1 MKKFLSLALCLAM
14 LFSCF
19 AYAAPATEYAES
31 ADEAAESAL
40 PEETAAAELTAE
52 LPDGVEATDPDYGT
66 LIVCENFE
74 SYGVDSYLLNRSA
87 TTQYPVTQWINSE
100 FFGDFG
106 SRIYFN
112 ESTGFGS
119 SAVAQVLSDGSNRYL
134 KVYNGTTT
142 GSAVTLLRFQNVN
155 SPDGWSTNQQLT
167 AKGTYTVV
175 ADFKIP
181 EDGGEAV
188 TTFRNRIFYNANTKD
203 ITKQADVASEYT
215 AGEWYTNTV
224 QLTLDGT
231 TVQNITSFGV
241 QLNSTCADTNASG
254 VLQSAV
260 CIDNIKIYYK
270 PYPTIT
276 FDANGVEA
284 TVPAAETGET
294 FNLNA
299 DTYKPTGYDDTKY
312 LFRGWTETP
321 DGEAMYTTA
330 YAPAESKTL
339 YAKWVP
345 LYDDTY
351 GELLVFDDFQ
361 KKNIG
366 TNVINWGVDYVKFER
381 AKNDQG
387 QNIQPAFGSDNNS
400 TAVVTDVNGNKMAK
414 VTRSGTNQTMS
425 IFAVNMRQ
433 VTDAAIAD
441 PNARYTALADFYVPS
456 SEDPKFTELRVSI
469 GDGYTHDTS
478 GGGKRAFSSATDTD
492 KVITKFASLH
502 GFNSNASSTNKV
514 HVVYFLDN
522 TPSGVTVTDV
532 ENFSYY
538 IDNIRIYKLDVAN
551 VTFDANGE
559 SATVPASVAVGSGND
574 LILKSYAPSNYSAE
588 RTFKGWSLT
597 PDGEVL
603 SGSLKITSDIT
614 LYAIFGD
621 AQPHPG
627 YSVAFNNSKAFSK
640 YFNNPNSSA
649 DGASPQ
655 GEVTAS
661 YVNENG
667 GFERFTFKSV
677 SGAANSYVGDPK
689 MEAKNFATPL
699 YTKNI
704 KGISVKYRFS
714 KIPDDIK
721 ERSVP
726 MAFFLKVND
735 PAAYRADGTLAYP
748 GISQGTC
755 VYSAEL
761 KFTDNEWHT
770 AYIDFAGKNDYR
782 VKNVTYKW
790 SDFDRMQNFRF
801 DILNWAYDGLV
812 MDVAGIDFVLYD
824 DVTLDVNKAVLTSA
838 NGADAADYRN
848 GVLNVTYESDPGY
861 TADKFY
867 AAAITDAAKVFSG
880 TDNVEKIENTDGSV
894 TYRMYAVKSLIGQ
907 TVYVKSALKEQVGS
921 ITGSLGTAVEYN
933 AATFDDGENII
944 PNGDFSNKFYNI
956 WSLSEGT
963 TSIENGSLKAVIGK
977 KGNQWRALNASK
989 IMFKPD
995 TKYFY
1000 KTSII
1005 YNDTKDFQYP
1015 FKGASVL
1022 SVYVPFQDGLFDGS
1036 KAAFNKKNGDLFLGG
1051 GTQGQ
1056 FLGQTQTL
1064 TGVVTIMNENY
1075 YSNIARRSNSTSYS
1089 DGSKTASSL
1098 EALGKITGKTY
1109 NTEYFYERAQ
1119 SWTGTYDK
1127 LFKSGADLSV
1137 LTSFVPEHFGVTG
1150 STWDS
1155 NNSPAAG
1162 LTYNLTEYVIKE
1174 MWPVTLNADGAAG
1187 DTETVYL
1194 AKDEVITLPTTTSY
1208 TKEGFVFGGWTVDGA
1223 KATTVT
1229 ATQFKQNVNITAV
1242 WNPAY
1247 DAPVSYANETTIRTK
1262 NPAGLRFIAS
1272 VADDVAKDD
1281 SVEYGFIVTRK
1292 VLLDAAKIAEADFTH
1307 NSAVKKTSGIS
1318 HDKTTHL
1325 TFRNAD
1331 NNTFFATALVGI
1343 KAANYKDTLLVRPY
1357 LKSADGIYYYGVP
1370 MSASIYDVAKTVS
1383 ESAEFASYTDEKKA
1397 VVNAILNGSELPTA

>member
-19 AYAAPATEYAES
+19 AYAAPAIEYAES

-74 SYGVDSYLLNRSA
+74 SYGVDSYLLNGSA
-87 TTQYPVTQWINSE
+87 TTQYPVPQWINLE

-112 ESTGFGS
+112 ESTGFES

-241 QLNSTCADTNASG
+241 QSNSTCADTNASG

-276 FDANGVEA
+276 FDANGIDA
-284 TVPAAETGET
+284 TVPEAATAKSFDLTSLKAKPADSDAYFFLGWSETKDGET
-294 FNLNA
+294 I
-299 DTYKPTGYDDTKY
+299 YD
-312 LFRGWTETP
+312 
-321 DGEAMYTTA
+321 TA
-330 YAPAESKTL
+330 YAPTEDKTL
-339 YAKWVP
+339 YAKWLP
-345 LYDDTY
+345 LYDENY
-351 GELLVFDDFQ
+351 GELLLFNDFQ
-361 KKNIG
+361 SQTVGKTVSNTFTYNKTSVNPTFGADTGGSTRVIAEMNG
-366 TNVINWGVDYVKFER
+366 SKMVKVGAPATNNYRFAMMTLNFNKDAALADEYLSSAGDTYNVVADYYVPSEVNPVFSR
-381 AKNDQG
+381 LYAT
-387 QNIQPAFGSDNNS
+387 IQAGNTSHGGNVQTDFNTS
-400 TAVVTDVNGNKMAK
+400 TDVNKLL
-414 VTRSGTNQTMS
+414 TRR
-425 IFAVNMRQ
+425 AQ
-433 VTDAAIAD
+433 VT
-441 PNARYTALADFYVPS
+441 L
-456 SEDPKFTELRVSI
+456 K
-469 GDGYTHDTS
+469 DGEWYAKS
-478 GGGKRAFSSATDTD
+478 YF
-492 KVITKFASLH
+492 L
-502 GFNSNASSTNKV
+502 SNASVDVTA
-514 HVVYFLDN
+514 DN
-522 TPSGVTVTDV
+522 CANMT
-532 ENFSYY
+532 YY
-538 IDNIRIYKLDVAN
+538 IDNIRIYRYHGFT

-559 SATVPASVAVGSGND
+559 SATVPASVAVGNGND

-621 AQPHPG
+621 TQPQPHPS
-627 YSVAFNNSKAFSK
+627 YSVTFNNSGAFSK
-640 YFNNPNSSA
+640 YFNNPGSSA
-649 DGASPQ
+649 DGESPR

-677 SGAANSYVGDPK
+677 SGAPNSYVGDPK

-726 MAFFLKVND
+726 MSFFLKVND

-748 GISQGTC
+748 DITQGTY
-755 VYSAEL
+755 VYSAAL

-770 AYIDFAGKNDYR
+770 AYIDLAGKNDYS
-782 VKNVTYKW
+782 VNHVTYKW

-812 MDVAGIDFVLYD
+812 MDVAGIDFVLSD
-824 DVTLDVNKAVLTSA
+824 DVTLDVNKAPVLTSA

-861 TADKFY
+861 TADEFY
-867 AAAITDAAKVFSG
+867 AAAITDAAKVFGG
-880 TDNVEKIENTDGSV
+880 TDNVEKIANTDGSV

-907 TVYVKSALKEQVGS
+907 TVYVKSALKEEVGS
-921 ITGSLGTAVEYN
+921 ITGSLGTAVEYK
-933 AATFDDGENII
+933 ATTFDDGENII

-977 KGNQWRALNASK
+977 KGNQWRALNASN

-1005 YNDTKDFQYP
+1005 YDDTEDFKYP
-1015 FKGASVL
+1015 FKGVSGL
-1022 SVYVPFQDGLFDGS
+1022 SVYIPFQDGLFDGS
-1036 KAAFNKKNGDLFLGG
+1036 KAAFNKNNGGLYLGG

-1056 FLGQTQTL
+1056 FLGKTQTL

-1075 YSNIARRSNSTSYS
+1075 YSNIARKNNSTSYS

-1119 SWTGTYDK
+1119 SWTGTYDM
-1127 LFKSGADLSV
+1127 LFKSGAVLSV
-1137 LTSFVPEHFGVTG
+1137 LTAFDAVHFGVTG

-1272 VADDVAKDD
+1272 VADEVAKDD

-1331 NNTFFATALVGI
+1331 NKTFFAAALVGI

-1383 ESAEFASYTDEKKA
+1383 ESAEFASYTDEQKA

>member
-40 PEETAAAELTAE
+40 PEETAKLAAVTLPEGVELNDEKYGKLVAYEDFETSEVDKTAHCAIPRWYDE
-52 LPDGVEATDPDYGT
+52 EFFNSFYTTTVTPHFTYEVTTTGVVAQSDGNKYLSLSNTAADGKTFYAGFRLTPHYIFKNSQNADQWGTAYLNTPGIYTIVADYKIPDGASGT
-66 LIVCENFE
+66 T
-74 SYGVDSYLLNRSA
+74 S
-87 TTQYPVTQWINSE
+87 VTGIA
-100 FFGDFG
+100 
-106 SRIYFN
+106 SRIY
-112 ESTGFGS
+112 
-119 SAVAQVLSDGSNRYL
+119 D
-134 KVYNGTTT
+134 K
-142 GSAVTLLRFQNVN
+142 
-155 SPDGWSTNQQLT
+155 
-167 AKGTYTVV
+167 
-175 ADFKIP
+175 
-181 EDGGEAV
+181 
-188 TTFRNRIFYNANTKD
+188 
-203 ITKQADVASEYT
+203 SEK
-215 AGEWYTNTV
+215 
-224 QLTLDGT
+224 DGT
-231 TVQNITSFGV
+231 GGYTSVNEAWKTVAYGRGV
-241 QLNSTCADTNASG
+241 TDDTNA
-254 VLQSAV
+254 
-260 CIDNIKIYYK
+260 IYSFMG
-270 PYPTIT
+270 I
-276 FDANGVEA
+276 ANG
-284 TVPAAETGET
+284 
-294 FNLNA
+294 
-299 DTYKPTGYDDTKY
+299 KY
-312 LFRGWTETP
+312 ST
-321 DGEAMYTTA
+321 
-330 YAPAESKTL
+330 SKD
-339 YAKWVP
+339 AS
-345 LYDDTY
+345 
-351 GELLVFDDFQ
+351 Q
-361 KKNIG
+361 
-366 TNVINWGVDYVKFER
+366 
-381 AKNDQG
+381 
-387 QNIQPAFGSDNNS
+387 
-400 TAVVTDVNGNKMAK
+400 
-414 VTRSGTNQTMS
+414 S
-425 IFAVNMRQ
+425 I
-433 VTDAAIAD
+433 
-441 PNARYTALADFYVPS
+441 
-456 SEDPKFTELRVSI
+456 
-469 GDGYTHDTS
+469 
-478 GGGKRAFSSATDTD
+478 
-492 KVITKFASLH
+492 
-502 GFNSNASSTNKV
+502 
-514 HVVYFLDN
+514 VYFDN
-522 TPSGVTVTDV
+522 VKVY
-532 ENFSYY
+532 FKAY
-538 IDNIRIYKLDVAN
+538 IKL
-551 VTFDANGE
+551 TFDANGE
-559 SATVPASVAVGSGND
+559 TATVPETASVEDNADVS
-574 LILKSYAPSNYSAE
+574 LKSYVPADYASD
-588 RTFKGWSLT
+588 RVFKGWSLT

-603 SGSLKITSDIT
+603 GETAKFTGDTT
-614 LYAIFGD
+614 LYAIWGSTHT
-621 AQPHPG
+621 HPG
-627 YSVAFNNSKAFSK
+627 YSVAFNNSGAFSK
-640 YFNNPNSSA
+640 YFNNPNSSK

-755 VYSAEL
+755 VYSAAL
-761 KFTDNEWHT
+761 KFADNEWHT
-770 AYIDFAGKNDYR
+770 AYIDLAGKNDYS
-782 VKNVTYKW
+782 VNHVTYKW

-801 DILNWAYDGLV
+801 DILNWAYDGLI
-812 MDVAGIDFVLYD
+812 MDVAGIDFVLSD
-824 DVTLDVNKAVLTSA
+824 GVTLDVNKAPVLTSA

-861 TADKFY
+861 TADEFY

-907 TVYVKSALKEQVGS
+907 TVYVKSTLKEEFGS
-921 ITGSLGTAVEYN
+921 ITGSLGTAVEYK

-977 KGNQWRALNASK
+977 KGNQWRALNTSN

-1005 YNDTKDFQYP
+1005 YDDTEDFKYP
-1015 FKGASVL
+1015 FKGASGL

-1056 FLGQTQTL
+1056 FLGKTQTL
-1064 TGVVTIMNENY
+1064 IGVATIMNENY
-1075 YSNIARRSNSTSYS
+1075 YSNIARKNNSTSYS

-1098 EALGKITGKTY
+1098 EALGEITGKTY

-1119 SWTGTYDK
+1119 SWTGTYDR
-1127 LFKSGADLSV
+1127 LFKSGAVLSV
-1137 LTSFVPEHFGVTG
+1137 LTAFDAAHFGVTG

-1272 VADDVAKDD
+1272 VADEVAKDD

-1292 VLLDAAKIAEADFTH
+1292 VLLDAAKIDEADFTH

-1331 NNTFFATALVGI
+1331 NKTFFAAALVGI

-1357 LKSADGIYYYGVP
+1357 LKSADGIYYYGLP

-1383 ESAEFASYTDEKKA
+1383 ESAEFASYTDEQKA

>member
-40 PEETAAAELTAE
+40 PEETAKLAAVTLPEGVKLNDEKYGKLVAYEDFETSEVDKTAHCASPRWYDEEFFNSFYTTTVTPHFTYEGATTGVVAQSDGNKYLSLSNTAADGKTFYAGFRLTPHYIFKNSQNADQWGTAY
-52 LPDGVEATDPDYGT
+52 LNTPGIYTIVADYKIPDGASGT
-66 LIVCENFE
+66 T
-74 SYGVDSYLLNRSA
+74 S
-87 TTQYPVTQWINSE
+87 VTGIA
-100 FFGDFG
+100 
-106 SRIYFN
+106 SRIY
-112 ESTGFGS
+112 
-119 SAVAQVLSDGSNRYL
+119 D
-134 KVYNGTTT
+134 K
-142 GSAVTLLRFQNVN
+142 
-155 SPDGWSTNQQLT
+155 
-167 AKGTYTVV
+167 
-175 ADFKIP
+175 
-181 EDGGEAV
+181 
-188 TTFRNRIFYNANTKD
+188 
-203 ITKQADVASEYT
+203 SET
-215 AGEWYTNTV
+215 
-224 QLTLDGT
+224 DGT
-231 TVQNITSFGV
+231 GGYTSVNEAWKTVAYGHGV
-241 QLNSTCADTNASG
+241 TDDTNA
-254 VLQSAV
+254 
-260 CIDNIKIYYK
+260 IYSFMG
-270 PYPTIT
+270 I
-276 FDANGVEA
+276 ANG
-284 TVPAAETGET
+284 
-294 FNLNA
+294 
-299 DTYKPTGYDDTKY
+299 KY
-312 LFRGWTETP
+312 ST
-321 DGEAMYTTA
+321 
-330 YAPAESKTL
+330 SKD
-339 YAKWVP
+339 AS
-345 LYDDTY
+345 
-351 GELLVFDDFQ
+351 Q
-361 KKNIG
+361 
-366 TNVINWGVDYVKFER
+366 
-381 AKNDQG
+381 
-387 QNIQPAFGSDNNS
+387 
-400 TAVVTDVNGNKMAK
+400 
-414 VTRSGTNQTMS
+414 S
-425 IFAVNMRQ
+425 I
-433 VTDAAIAD
+433 
-441 PNARYTALADFYVPS
+441 
-456 SEDPKFTELRVSI
+456 
-469 GDGYTHDTS
+469 
-478 GGGKRAFSSATDTD
+478 
-492 KVITKFASLH
+492 
-502 GFNSNASSTNKV
+502 
-514 HVVYFLDN
+514 VYFDN
-522 TPSGVTVTDV
+522 VKVY
-532 ENFSYY
+532 FKAY
-538 IDNIRIYKLDVAN
+538 IKL
-551 VTFDANGE
+551 TFDANGE
-559 SATVPASVAVGSGND
+559 TATVPETASVEDNADVS
-574 LILKSYAPSNYSAE
+574 LKSYVPADYASD
-588 RTFKGWSLT
+588 RVFKGWSLT

-603 SGSLKITSDIT
+603 GETAKFTGDTT
-614 LYAIFGD
+614 LYAIWGSTHT
-621 AQPHPG
+621 HPG
-627 YSVAFNNSKAFSK
+627 YSVAFNNSRAFSK
-640 YFNNPNSSA
+640 YFNDPNSSA

-655 GEVTAS
+655 GKVTAS
-661 YVNENG
+661 YVNKNG
-667 GFERFTFKSV
+667 GFERFTFESE
-677 SGAANSYVGDPK
+677 SAGAANSYVGDPK

-721 ERSVP
+721 GRSVP

-748 GISQGTC
+748 DITQGTC
-755 VYSAEL
+755 VYSAAL

-770 AYIDFAGKNDYR
+770 AYIDLAGKNDYS
-782 VKNVTYKW
+782 VNHVTYKW

-812 MDVAGIDFVLYD
+812 MDVAGIDFVLSD

-867 AAAITDAAKVFSG
+867 AAAITDAAKVFGG
-880 TDNVEKIENTDGSV
+880 TDNVEKIANTDGSV

-907 TVYVKSALKEQVGS
+907 IVYVKSALKEEAGS
-921 ITGSLGTAVEYN
+921 ITGSLGTAVEYK
-933 AATFDDGENII
+933 ATTFDDGENII

-1005 YNDTKDFQYP
+1005 YDDTEDFKYP
-1015 FKGASVL
+1015 FKGASGL
-1022 SVYVPFQDGLFDGS
+1022 SVYLPFQDGLFDGS

-1056 FLGQTQTL
+1056 FLGKTQTL

-1075 YSNIARRSNSTSYS
+1075 YSNIARKDKTSYS

-1098 EALGKITGKTY
+1098 EALGEITGKTY

-1137 LTSFVPEHFGVTG
+1137 LTAFAPEHFGVTG
-1150 STWDS
+1150 STWNS

-1187 DTETVYL
+1187 GTETVYL

-1292 VLLDAAKIAEADFTH
+1292 VLLDAAKIDEADFTH

-1331 NNTFFATALVGI
+1331 NNTFFAAALVGI
-1343 KAANYKDTLLVRPY
+1343 KAKNYKDTLLVRPY

>member
-31 ADEAAESAL
+31 AAEVTESAL

-52 LPDGVEATDPDYGT
+52 LPDGVSATDPDYGT

-74 SYGVDSYLLNRSA
+74 SLGVDSYLLNGSEMK
-87 TTQYPVTQWINSE
+87 QYPIPQWINSE
-100 FFGDFG
+100 FFGSLG

-119 SAVAQVLSDGSNRYL
+119 STVAQILSDGSNKYL

-155 SPDGWSTNQQLT
+155 SPDGWTRDQPLT

-188 TTFRNRIFYNANTKD
+188 TSIRNRIFYNENIKD
-203 ITKQADVASEYT
+203 ITKQVDIASEYT

-241 QLNSTCADTNASG
+241 QSNSTCADTNASG
-254 VLQSAV
+254 VQQTAI

-330 YAPAESKTL
+330 YAPTESKTL

-366 TNVINWGVDYVKFER
+366 TNIVNWGVDYVKFER

-387 QNIQPAFGSDNNS
+387 QDVQPAFGSDNNS

-414 VTRSGTNQTMS
+414 VTRSGTNQTLS
-425 IFAVNMRQ
+425 IFNINMRQ

-441 PNARYTALADFYVPS
+441 PNARYTALADFYVPG

-469 GDGYTHDTS
+469 GDGYSHDTS

-514 HVVYFLDN
+514 HLVYFLDN

-551 VTFDANGE
+551 VTFDANGVT
-559 SATVPASVAVGSGND
+559 ATVPQNTDGAKGKAFD
-574 LILKSYAPSNYSAE
+574 LKSYVPTGSPLTTS
-588 RTFKGWSLT
+588 FKGWSLT
-597 PDGEVL
+597 ADGEVL
-603 SGSLKITSDIT
+603 GDSFVLTEDVT
-614 LYAIFGD
+614 LYAIWQD
-621 AQPHPG
+621 ATTHPFR
-627 YSVAFNNSKAFSK
+627 SIKFNSADAYSKAF
-640 YFNNPNSSA
+640 NAPNSSKNGDA
-649 DGASPQ
+649 YPQ
-655 GEVTAS
+655 GTVTTEYIS
-661 YVNENG
+661 DTNG
-667 GFERFTFKSV
+667 GFQRFTFNKKDTETLLT
-677 SGAANSYVGDPK
+677 VGDPK
-689 MEAKNFATPL
+689 ANSKNFATPL
-699 YTKNI
+699 VTKNI
-704 KGISVKYRFS
+704 KGAAIKYKFNKMPEGANISSWMNIFLSLNIPGTTEYTGIIGATQITATAKVVTTDSDWHIAYFDLAS
-714 KIPDDIK
+714 KNFTI
-721 ERSVP
+721 
-726 MAFFLKVND
+726 N
-735 PAAYRADGTLAYP
+735 GT
-748 GISQGTC
+748 
-755 VYSAEL
+755 
-761 KFTDNEWHT
+761 
-770 AYIDFAGKNDYR
+770 
-782 VKNVTYKW
+782 TYKW
-790 SDFDRMQNFRF
+790 SDFDTMKMFRL
-801 DILNWAYDGLV
+801 DMLDNAYDGLE
-812 MDVAGIDFVLYD
+812 MDIASIEFILAD
-824 DVTLDVNKAVLTSA
+824 DVTLDVTPAPVLTSA
-838 NGADAADYRN
+838 NGADPADYRS

-861 TADKFY
+861 AADEFY
-867 AAAITDAAKVFSG
+867 AAAITDSGNVFNG
-880 TDNVEKIENTDGSV
+880 TDNIEKIENTDGSV

-907 TVYVKSALKEQVGS
+907 TVYVKSVFKEEFGS
-921 ITGSLGTAVEYN
+921 ITGSLGTAVEYK

-977 KGNQWRALNASK
+977 KGNQWRALNVSN

-1005 YNDTKDFQYP
+1005 YDDTEDFKYP
-1015 FKGASVL
+1015 FKGASGL

-1056 FLGQTQTL
+1056 FLGTTQTV

-1075 YSNIARRSNSTSYS
+1075 YSNIARRNNSTSYT

-1098 EALGKITGKTY
+1098 EALGEITGKTY

-1119 SWTGTYDK
+1119 SWTGTYDR
-1127 LFKSGADLSV
+1127 LFKSGAVLSL
-1137 LTSFVPEHFGVTG
+1137 LTAFDAKHFGVTG

-1194 AKDEVITLPTTTSY
+1194 AKDETITLPTTTSY

-1247 DAPVSYANETTIRTK
+1247 DAPVSYADQTTIRTK

-1292 VLLDAAKIAEADFTH
+1292 VLLDSAKIDEADFTH

-1331 NNTFFATALVGI
+1331 NNTFFAAALVGI

-1357 LKSADGIYYYGVP
+1357 FKSADGIYYYGVP

>member
-1 MKKFLSLALCLAM
+1 M

-31 ADEAAESAL
+31 ADEASESAL
-40 PEETAAAELTAE
+40 PEETAKLAAVT
-52 LPDGVEATDPDYGT
+52 LPEGVELSDEKYGK
-66 LIVCENFE
+66 LVAYEDFE
-74 SYGVDSYLLNRSA
+74 TSEVDEKAHCASPRWYDEEFFNSFYTTSVTPHFTYEGA
-87 TTQYPVTQWINSE
+87 TTGVVAQSGGNKYLSLSNTAADGKTFYAGFRLTPHYIFKDSQGADQWGTAYLNTPGIYTIVADYKIPDEASGTTSVTGIA
-100 FFGDFG
+100 
-106 SRIYFN
+106 SRIY
-112 ESTGFGS
+112 
-119 SAVAQVLSDGSNRYL
+119 D
-134 KVYNGTTT
+134 K
-142 GSAVTLLRFQNVN
+142 
-155 SPDGWSTNQQLT
+155 
-167 AKGTYTVV
+167 
-175 ADFKIP
+175 
-181 EDGGEAV
+181 
-188 TTFRNRIFYNANTKD
+188 
-203 ITKQADVASEYT
+203 SEK
-215 AGEWYTNTV
+215 
-224 QLTLDGT
+224 DGT
-231 TVQNITSFGV
+231 GGYTSVNEAWKTVAYGRGV
-241 QLNSTCADTNASG
+241 TDDTNAIYSFMG
-254 VLQSAV
+254 IARGKYSTSKEASQS
-260 CIDNIKIYYK
+260 I
-270 PYPTIT
+270 
-276 FDANGVEA
+276 
-284 TVPAAETGET
+284 
-294 FNLNA
+294 
-299 DTYKPTGYDDTKY
+299 
-312 LFRGWTETP
+312 
-321 DGEAMYTTA
+321 
-330 YAPAESKTL
+330 
-339 YAKWVP
+339 
-345 LYDDTY
+345 
-351 GELLVFDDFQ
+351 
-361 KKNIG
+361 
-366 TNVINWGVDYVKFER
+366 
-381 AKNDQG
+381 
-387 QNIQPAFGSDNNS
+387 
-400 TAVVTDVNGNKMAK
+400 
-414 VTRSGTNQTMS
+414 
-425 IFAVNMRQ
+425 
-433 VTDAAIAD
+433 
-441 PNARYTALADFYVPS
+441 
-456 SEDPKFTELRVSI
+456 
-469 GDGYTHDTS
+469 
-478 GGGKRAFSSATDTD
+478 
-492 KVITKFASLH
+492 
-502 GFNSNASSTNKV
+502 
-514 HVVYFLDN
+514 VYFDN
-522 TPSGVTVTDV
+522 VKVY
-532 ENFSYY
+532 FKAY
-538 IDNIRIYKLDVAN
+538 IKL
-551 VTFDANGE
+551 TFDANGE
-559 SATVPASVAVGSGND
+559 TATVPETASVEDNADVS
-574 LILKSYAPSNYSAE
+574 LKSYVPADYASD
-588 RTFKGWSLT
+588 RVFKGWSLT

-603 SGSLKITSDIT
+603 GETAKFTGDTT
-614 LYAIFGD
+614 LYAIWGSTHT
-621 AQPHPG
+621 HPG

-761 KFTDNEWHT
+761 KFADNEWHT
-770 AYIDFAGKNDYR
+770 AYIDLAGKNDYR
-782 VKNVTYKW
+782 VKNVTYRW

-812 MDVAGIDFVLYD
+812 MDVAGIDFVLSD
-824 DVTLDVNKAVLTSA
+824 DVTLDVTPAPVLTSA

-861 TADKFY
+861 TADEFY

-880 TDNVEKIENTDGSV
+880 TDNVEKIANTDGSV

-907 TVYVKSALKEQVGS
+907 TVYVKSTLKEEFGS
-921 ITGSLGTAVEYN
+921 ITGSLGTAVEYK
-933 AATFDDGENII
+933 ATTFDDGENII

-1005 YNDTKDFQYP
+1005 YDDTEDFKYP
-1015 FKGASVL
+1015 FKGASGL

-1056 FLGQTQTL
+1056 FLGKTQTL

-1075 YSNIARRSNSTSYS
+1075 YSNIARKDNSTSYS

-1119 SWTGTYDK
+1119 SWTGTYDM
-1127 LFKSGADLSV
+1127 LFKSGAVLSV
-1137 LTSFVPEHFGVTG
+1137 LTAFDAEHFGVTG

-1292 VLLDAAKIAEADFTH
+1292 VLLDAAKIDEADFTH

-1331 NNTFFATALVGI
+1331 NKTFFAAALVGI
-1343 KAANYKDTLLVRPY
+1343 KVANYKDTLLVRPY

-1397 VVNAILNGSELPTA
+1397 VVNAILNGNELPTA